1 MHRWRLTAVCF
12 SALGLVACGGVQ
24 IAPAPQL
31 PKALIDVLPAK
42 VGLVIPA
49 DQRNFTHTETRGG
62 MTWAISLGAGQQQLS
77 RRVLESTFR
86 EINEF
91 PDIENARSVS
101 DLQAIF
107 EPRIEQFSFA
117 TAQETGGEYVAVTI
131 RYLINVYAPNGER
144 FDSLTLTGYGTA
156 QADGLGSAAPMEEA
170 SRSAMRDAAARF
182 LTQFPNTEV
191 AKVLSE
197 GKILKV
203 TAEDALRALAATG
216 LRIEAVPIR
225 VSRRVNPDWKPAEPS
240 VSSSVESAAR
250 P

>member
-12 SALGLVACGGVQ
+12 STLTLVACGGIQ

-31 PKALIDVLPAK
+31 PKALIDVVPAK

-49 DQRNFTHTETRGG
+49 DQKNFTHTETRGG
-62 MTWAISLGAGQQQLS
+62 MTWTISLGAGQQQLS

-91 PDIENARSVS
+91 GDLENARSAG

-107 EPRIEQFSFA
+107 EPRIEQYSFA

-131 RYLINVYAPNGER
+131 RYRINVYAPNGER

-156 QADGLGSAAPMEEA
+156 SADGLGSAAPMEEA

-182 LTQFPNTEV
+182 LTQFPDTEV
-191 AKVLSE
+191 AKTLVA
-197 GKILKV
+197 GKPLQV
-203 TAEDALRALAATG
+203 SAEDAMRALAASG

-225 VSRRVNPDWKPAEPS
+225 VSRRLDPNWKPAAPS
-240 VSSSVESAAR
+240 VSSSAEAPAA

>member
-1 MHRWRLTAVCF
+1 MHRWRLTAVVF
-12 SALGLVACGGVQ
+12 STLTLVACGGVQ

-49 DQRNFTHTETRGG
+49 DQRKYTHTETRGG
-62 MTWAISLGAGQQQLS
+62 MAWTISLGAGQQQLS

-91 PDIENARSVS
+91 PDLENARSAT

-131 RYLINVYAPNGER
+131 RYRINVYAPNGER

-156 QADGLGSAAPMEEA
+156 SADGLGSAAPMEEA
-170 SRSAMRDAAARF
+170 SRLAMRDAAARF
-182 LTQFPNTEV
+182 LTQFPDTEV
-191 AKVLSE
+191 AKALVGGQRLQVS
-197 GKILKV
+197 
-203 TAEDALRALAATG
+203 ADDALRALAATG
-216 LRIEAVPIR
+216 LRIDAVPIR
-225 VSRRVNPDWKPAEPS
+225 ISRRIDPDWKPAALA
-240 VSSSVESAAR
+240 VNSSAQAPAA

>member
-1 MHRWRLTAVCF
+1 MHRWRLTAVF
-12 SALGLVACGGVQ
+12 LSTFTLVACGGIQ
-24 IAPAPQL
+24 IAPAPLL
-31 PKALIDVLPAK
+31 PKALIDVLPSK

-49 DQRNFTHTETRGG
+49 DQRSFTHTETRGG
-62 MTWAISLGAGQQQLS
+62 MTWTISLGAGQQQLS
-77 RRVLESTFR
+77 RRMLESTFR
-86 EINEF
+86 EISEF
-91 PDIENARSVS
+91 ADLENARSAG

-131 RYLINVYAPNGER
+131 RYRINVYAPNGER

-156 QADGLGSAAPMEEA
+156 SADGLGSAAPMEEA

-182 LTQFPNTEV
+182 LTQFPDTEV
-191 AKVLSE
+191 AKTLVT
-197 GKILKV
+197 GKQIQV
-203 TAEDALRALAATG
+203 SAEDSMRALAASG

-225 VSRRVNPDWKPAEPS
+225 VSRRVAPNWKPAVPT
-240 VSSSVESAAR
+240 VNSSAETPAA